1 MTRAGCLKIES
12 VPRAA
17 QRATLL
23 RLLDRPGHAYR
34 DLKRFFAL
42 RYRRCRRRDPL
53 DVPAIGH
60 RTGSAFLRNAK
71 RFAEPNAGSFGVDL
85 GLAACI
91 GERLFASA
99 VEQFRG
105 VRHRKTD
112 AADIV
117 SAGTNERVDHAGEL
131 VDVAKAHRHAIAG
144 AIADDGRGCG
154 AVGRVL
160 RLQRQS
166 RSLVVAL
173 GDAGALQ
180 REQYLCH
187 RRVVG
192 FRCLSRGFGLR
203 CDACIDLRQIRR
215 DRYGSLAAD
224 GNRGR
229 RCRLG
234 QPRASKQH
242 CAEHCA
248 EATVTLDKPHFSGTY
263 TLMTSLSSAVFSGS
277 VMYSSMKV
285 SLASSFLS
293 SRWLVMAS

>member
-1 MTRAGCLKIES
+1 MDGSLVWKNQHHQSGTLMPLGAVHPIIASEAKQSIAQQVEKWIASLALAMTAKRLSGHCLRQTRSVCAREQRDEAIHGASQVENWIASLTLATTQSSCLKIES
-12 VPRAA
+12 VARAA

-71 RFAEPNAGSFGVDL
+71 RFAERDAGSFGVDL

-117 SAGTNERVDHAGEL
+117 SAGTNEGVDHPGEL
-131 VDVAKAHRHAIAG
+131 VDVAKAHHDAIAG
-144 AIADDGRGCG
+144 PIADDGRGCG

-160 RLQRQS
+160 RLQR
-166 RSLVVAL
+166 
-173 GDAGALQ
+173 
-180 REQYLCH
+180 
-187 RRVVG
+187 
-192 FRCLSRGFGLR
+192 
-203 CDACIDLRQIRR
+203 
-215 DRYGSLAAD
+215 
-224 GNRGR
+224 
-229 RCRLG
+229 
-234 QPRASKQH
+234 
-242 CAEHCA
+242 
-248 EATVTLDKPHFSGTY
+248 
-263 TLMTSLSSAVFSGS
+263 
-277 VMYSSMKV
+277 
-285 SLASSFLS
+285 
-293 SRWLVMAS
+293 